1 MIIRGGGSSGA
12 SSRARGLEVVSVFS
26 MQKESCLFTP
36 FTLFMRLARLAGAM
50 ASSTGHTEITVSRV
64 LMCAESSEW
73 TEKVKKCSS
82 SWANQEKCAVGVR
95 MYATYRAPL
104 GASL

>member
-1 MIIRGGGSSGA
+1 MSGLASKFGGKTPLDMCGVWGSLALHLGVRRRTPSRSGA
-12 SSRARGLEVVSVFS
+12 HFYFLGQSIKGFVNALRRALRRNGRHEL
-26 MQKESCLFTP
+26 
-36 FTLFMRLARLAGAM
+36 
-50 ASSTGHTEITVSRV
+50 
-64 LMCAESSEW
+64 

>member
-1 MIIRGGGSSGA
+1 M
-12 SSRARGLEVVSVFS
+12 
-26 MQKESCLFTP
+26 
-36 FTLFMRLARLAGAM
+36 
-50 ASSTGHTEITVSRV
+50 
-64 LMCAESSEW
+64 